1 MEVNRVN
8 EGNKKRLVSISR
20 EFTEILKKYLQTKLV
35 TNYKLMK
42 TETKMFILFKV
53 KEIVSY
59 SVLSRSEL
67 KRSIVS
73 LTSYVYLLSLAIA
86 RT

>member
-8 EGNKKRLVSISR
+8 EGNKKRLFSISR

-42 TETKMFILFKV
+42 TETKMSILFKV

-86 RT
+86 GT

>member
-8 EGNKKRLVSISR
+8 EGNKKRLFSISR

>member
-8 EGNKKRLVSISR
+8 EGNKKRLFSISR

-59 SVLSRSEL
+59 SVFSRSEL